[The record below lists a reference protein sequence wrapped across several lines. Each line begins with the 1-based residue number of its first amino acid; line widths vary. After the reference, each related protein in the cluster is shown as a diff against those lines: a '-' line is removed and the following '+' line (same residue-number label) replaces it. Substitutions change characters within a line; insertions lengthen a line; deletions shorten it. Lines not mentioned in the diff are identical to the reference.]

1 MNWRW
6 PSDLPILV
14 FVGIIILTLKLQ
26 LIMHH
31 HINKSASFS
40 KKRKLIDVIALFWFP
55 LTKVFRNRRILSLS
69 NFLFSPVLLGKNKE
83 ENQNAWSKVKCDSL
97 LFKKDDVFITLTFTS
112 VHLNSHVPLSV
123 PLFGPKPN
131 KACSD
136 VLLQIVLCDCVGAKA
151 TLEHLQW
158 QILSHI
164 TSINWGINH
173 WFNPDYTS
181 LRPRPNVELFM
192 RRIKLYFGST

>member
-1 MNWRW
+1 MVTCACALSQSELGKYFEW
-6 PSDLPILV
+6 
-14 FVGIIILTLKLQ
+14 IIITLKLQ

-40 KKRKLIDVIALFWFP
+40 KKWNLIDASALFWYP
-55 LTKVFRNRRILSLS
+55 LTKAFRNRLFLSLS
-69 NFLFSPVLLGKNKE
+69 NFLFSLVLLEKKTE
-83 ENQNAWSKVKCDSL
+83 ENQNAGSKVKCDSL
-97 LFKKDDVFITLTFTS
+97 LFKKNDVFITLTFTS

-136 VLLQIVLCDCVGAKA
+136 VLLQILLCDCVGAEA

-158 QILSHI
+158 QKLPHI
-164 TSINWGINH
+164 TSINCEINH
-173 WFNPDYTS
+173 WFSPDHTL
-181 LRPRPNVELFM
+181 LRPRPNVHLFM
-192 RRIKLYFGST
+192 RRTKL

>member
-1 MNWRW
+1 MLNCACAFSQSELGKYFEW
-6 PSDLPILV
+6 
-14 FVGIIILTLKLQ
+14 IIITLKLQ

-40 KKRKLIDVIALFWFP
+40 KNRNLVDAIALFWFP
-55 LTKVFRNRRILSLS
+55 LTKVFRNRRFLSLP
-69 NFLFSPVLLGKNKE
+69 NFLFSSVLLEKKKD

-136 VLLQIVLCDCVGAKA
+136 ILLQIVLCDCVGAKA
-151 TLEHLQW
+151 TLKHL
-158 QILSHI
+158 
-164 TSINWGINH
+164 
-173 WFNPDYTS
+173 
-181 LRPRPNVELFM
+181 
-192 RRIKLYFGST
+192 

>member
-1 MNWRW
+1 MVNCACAFSQSELGKYFEW
-6 PSDLPILV
+6 
-14 FVGIIILTLKLQ
+14 IIITLKLQ

-31 HINKSASFS
+31 HINTSASFS
-40 KKRKLIDVIALFWFP
+40 KNRNLIDAIALFWYP
-55 LTKVFRNRRILSLS
+55 LTKVFRNRLFLSLS
-69 NFLFSPVLLGKNKE
+69 SFPSSPVLLEKKKE

-97 LFKKDDVFITLTFTS
+97 LFKKDDVFITLTFAS

-136 VLLQIVLCDCVGAKA
+136 VLLQIVLCDCVGAKD

-158 QILSHI
+158 QKLSHI
-164 TSINWGINH
+164 TSINCGINH
-173 WFNPDYTS
+173 WFSPDHTS

-192 RRIKLYFGST
+192 RRTKL

>member
-1 MNWRW
+1 
-6 PSDLPILV
+6 
-14 FVGIIILTLKLQ
+14 
-26 LIMHH
+26 MHH

-40 KKRKLIDVIALFWFP
+40 KKWNLIDAIALFWFP
-55 LTKVFRNRRILSLS
+55 VTKVFTNRRFLSLS
-69 NFLFSPVLLGKNKE
+69 NFLFSPVLLQKKKKE

-97 LFKKDDVFITLTFTS
+97 LFKKDDVFITLTFAS

-136 VLLQIVLCDCVGAKA
+136 VLLQILLCDCVGAEA

-158 QILSHI
+158 QKLSHI
-164 TSINWGINH
+164 TSINSGINH
-173 WFNPDYTS
+173 WFSPDHTS
-181 LRPRPNVELFM
+181 LRPRSNVERFM
-192 RRIKLYFGST
+192 RRTKL